1 MEEKINYSFII
12 PHKNCPDLL
21 RRCVDSIPQRDDIQ
35 IIVVDDNS
43 DENQKPNLDR
53 KDVEVISLDAEHSK
67 GAGRARNIGL
77 DHANGKWLLFAD
89 ADDYFVE
96 GFVKVLDEHKDSD
109 VDILFFTSTAIVEET
124 QESAPSRTSYVDN
137 YIHQRQF
144 ERLRYQHYVPW
155 SKMIRASLVYDNQ
168 IRFDEVEVANDMMFS
183 LKTGHYA
190 RKILGVLKP
199 IYISSIRKDSL
210 YFKTTES
217 RLETRYLVLVDANR
231 SLIEYGKWKYKP
243 NLLKS
248 VRQFKQFSKESY
260 QKHLRNV
267 WNEEP
272 WYAYLF
278 DLIRLCK

>member
-1 MEEKINYSFII
+1 MEEKINYSIII

-21 RRCVDSIPQRDDIQ
+21 QRCVDSIPQRDDIQ

-43 DENQKPNLDR
+43 DEGKKLNLDR
-53 KDVEVISLDAEHSK
+53 RDVQVILLDAEHSK

-77 DHANGKWLLFAD
+77 EKAKGEWLLFAD
-89 ADDYFVE
+89 SDDYFIN
-96 GFVKVLDEHKDSD
+96 GFI
-109 VDILFFTSTAIVEET
+109 DILDKYKACKEDIVFFTSKAIVEET
-124 QESAPSRTSYVDN
+124 KEPVPSRTSYVEK
-137 YIHQRQF
+137 YIHQKQL

-155 SKMIRASLVYDNQ
+155 SKMIRASLVFDNH

-190 RKILGVLKP
+190 RKILGVLEP
-199 IYISSIRKDSL
+199 IYISSINKDSL

-217 RLETRYLVLVDANR
+217 RIETRYSVLLDANR
-231 SLIEYGKWKYKP
+231 TLIRYGKWKYKP

-248 VRQFKQFSKESY
+248 VRCFKQFSEELY
-260 QKHLRNV
+260 QMHLKNV

-272 WYAYLF
+272 WYAFLY